1 MDTTTAAIAARGL
14 GLRTGAGW
22 VYRGID
28 LEVPAGSLAVVT
40 GPARSGKTALLLS
53 IAARMKAGEGELAVA
68 GVDAR
73 RHPSRVRRLTGLGE
87 FRGVNDLD
95 ETLTVA
101 DQVMMELALHG
112 RHWRGAHVDGVL
124 EPLGL
129 SLPHDVTVRSL
140 GAADRLLLG
149 AALGC
154 VSRPPVLV
162 LDELD
167 EDTTPEETAAVL
179 DALRALTAA
188 GVTVLAGTLD
198 PGLAPAADVA
208 LALTAEGRSAGSDA
222 PLPAGAAAPGDPVP
236 GGADPVHPA
245 GTPEVLDALR

>member
-1 MDTTTAAIAARGL
+1 MDATTAAIAARGL
-14 GLRTGAGW
+14 GLRTSAGW

-40 GPARSGKTALLLS
+40 GPARSGKSALLLTV
-53 IAARMKAGEGELAVA
+53 AARMKAGEGELCVA
-68 GVDAR
+68 GLDAR
-73 RHPSRVRRLTGLGE
+73 RHPGRARRLTGLGE

-112 RHWRGAHVDGVL
+112 RHWRGAHVDEVL
-124 EPLGL
+124 QPLGL
-129 SLPHDVTVRSL
+129 SLDHGAPVRSL

-154 VSRPPVLV
+154 ITRPPVLV

-188 GVTVLAGTLD
+188 GITVLAGTLD

-208 LALTAEGRSAGSDA
+208 LALAADGTPASADALFPAPADPGDEAADDDLVPSTAETA
-222 PLPAGAAAPGDPVP
+222 
-236 GGADPVHPA
+236 
-245 GTPEVLDALR
+245 EVLDALH

>member
-1 MDTTTAAIAARGL
+1 MDAATAAIAARGL

-22 VYRGID
+22 VYRGVD

-40 GPARSGKTALLLS
+40 GPARSGKTALLLTV
-53 IAARMKAGEGELAVA
+53 AARMRAGEGELCVA
-68 GVDAR
+68 GLDAR
-73 RHPSRVRRLTGLGE
+73 RRPGRARRLTGLGE

-112 RHWRGAHVDGVL
+112 RHWRGAHVDEVL

-129 SLPHDVTVRSL
+129 SLDHNAVVRSL

-154 VSRPPVLV
+154 ITRPPVLV

-179 DALRALTAA
+179 TALRALTAT
-188 GVTVLAGTLD
+188 GTTVLAGTLD
-198 PGLAPAADVA
+198 PGLAPAADVSLA
-208 LALTAEGRSAGSDA
+208 LAADGTPASAGFLS
-222 PLPAGAAAPGDPVP
+222 PAEI
-236 GGADPVHPA
+236 A
-245 GTPEVLDALR
+245 GIDEIAGNAETAEVLDAVR

>member
-1 MDTTTAAIAARGL
+1 MDAATAAIAARGL
-14 GLRTGAGW
+14 GLRTRAGW

-40 GPARSGKTALLLS
+40 GPARSGKTALLLTV
-53 IAARMKAGEGELAVA
+53 AARMRAGAGELSVA
-68 GVDAR
+68 GLDAR
-73 RHPSRVRRLTGLGE
+73 RHPGRARRLTGLGE

-112 RHWRGAHVDGVL
+112 RHWREAHVDEVL

-129 SLPHDVTVRSL
+129 SLDHTARVRSL

-154 VSRPPVLV
+154 ITGPPVLV

-179 DALRALTAA
+179 TALRALTAA
-188 GVTVLAGTLD
+188 GTTVLAGTLD
-198 PGLAPAADVA
+198 PGLGPVADVSLALAADGTPASADA
-208 LALTAEGRSAGSDA
+208 LSPA
-222 PLPAGAAAPGDPVP
+222 PVVIEDGGPGDTA
-236 GGADPVHPA
+236 GPA
-245 GTPEVLDALR
+245 EPLEVLDALR

>member
-1 MDTTTAAIAARGL
+1 MDAPSAAIAARGL
-14 GLRTGAGW
+14 GLRTCAGW

-40 GPARSGKTALLLS
+40 GPARSGKTALLLTV
-53 IAARMKAGEGELAVA
+53 AARMKAGEGELSVA
-68 GVDAR
+68 GLDAR
-73 RHPSRVRRLTGLGE
+73 RHPGRTRRLAGLGE

-112 RHWRGAHVDGVL
+112 RHWRGAHVDEVL

-129 SLPHDVTVRSL
+129 SLDHGAAVRSL

-154 VSRPPVLV
+154 ITRPHVLV

-179 DALRALTAA
+179 TALRALTAA

-198 PGLAPAADVA
+198 PGLASAADVA
-208 LALTAEGRSAGSDA
+208 LALAADGTPAGDDALSPAPAFTDVDA
-222 PLPAGAAAPGDPVP
+222 PAAASDEAVEI
-236 GGADPVHPA
+236 
-245 GTPEVLDALR
+245 PEVLDALR

>member
-1 MDTTTAAIAARGL
+1 METATAAIAARGL
-14 GLRTGAGW
+14 GLRTSAGW

-28 LEVPAGSLAVVT
+28 LEVPPGSLALVT
-40 GPARSGKTALLLS
+40 GPARSGKTALLLTL
-53 IAARMKAGEGELAVA
+53 AARMKAGEGELLVA
-68 GVDAR
+68 GLDAR
-73 RHPSRVRRLTGLGE
+73 RHPARARRLAGLGE
-87 FRGVNDLD
+87 FRGVCELD

-112 RHWRGAHVDGVL
+112 RRWRGARTDKVL

-129 SLPHDVTVRSL
+129 TLDHHATVRSL

-149 AALGC
+149 AALGYIT
-154 VSRPPVLV
+154 RPQVLV

-188 GVTVLAGTLD
+188 GATVLAGTLD

-208 LALTAEGRSAGSDA
+208 LALTAAGTLAEVD
-222 PLPAGAAAPGDPVP
+222 LPSPEHHPCDDLSAAA
-236 GGADPVHPA
+236 A
-245 GTPEVLDALR
+245 GPTTREVLDALR

>member
-1 MDTTTAAIAARGL
+1 MDAAPILARGL

-40 GPARSGKTALLLS
+40 GPARSGKTALLLTV
-53 IAARMKAGEGELAVA
+53 AARMKAGEGELLVA
-68 GVDAR
+68 GLDAR
-73 RHPSRVRRLTGLGE
+73 RHPGRARRLTGLGE

-95 ETLTVA
+95 ETLSVA

-112 RHWRGAHVDGVL
+112 RHWRGAHVDEVL

-129 SLPHDVTVRSL
+129 SLDHTATVRSL

-154 VSRPPVLV
+154 ITRPPVLV

-179 DALRALTAA
+179 DALRALTET
-188 GVTVLAGTLD
+188 GVTVLTGTLD

-208 LALTAEGRSAGSDA
+208 LAL
-222 PLPAGAAAPGDPVP
+222 AAD
-236 GGADPVHPA
+236 
-245 GTPEVLDALR
+245 GTPASADLLSPAERAEDAETAEVLDALR

>member
-1 MDTTTAAIAARGL
+1 MRAATQAA
-14 GLRTGAGW
+14 
-22 VYRGID
+22 
-28 LEVPAGSLAVVT
+28 P
-40 GPARSGKTALLLS
+40 
-53 IAARMKAGEGELAVA
+53 
-68 GVDAR
+68 
-73 RHPSRVRRLTGLGE
+73 RRLTGLGE

-112 RHWRGAHVDGVL
+112 RRWRGAHVDEVL

-129 SLPHDVTVRSL
+129 LLDHGAAVRSL

-154 VSRPPVLV
+154 ITRPPVLV

-179 DALRALTAA
+179 TALRALTAA
-188 GVTVLAGTLD
+188 GTTVLAGTLD
-198 PGLAPAADVA
+198 PGLAPAADVSIA
-208 LALTAEGRSAGSDA
+208 LAADGTPESTVSL
-222 PLPAGAAAPGDPVP
+222 LPAPDDTAGDP
-236 GGADPVHPA
+236 ADIA
-245 GTPEVLDALR
+245 EVLDALR

>member
-14 GLRTGAGW
+14 GLRTSAGW
-22 VYRGID
+22 VYNGID
-28 LEVPAGSLAVVT
+28 LRVPAGSLALVT
-40 GPARSGKTALLLS
+40 GPARSGKTALLLTV
-53 IAARMKAGEGELAVA
+53 AARMKADEGALFVA
-68 GVDAR
+68 GLDAR
-73 RHPSRVRRLTGLGE
+73 RHPGRARRLAGLGE

-112 RHWRGAHVDGVL
+112 RHWRGAHVDAVL

-129 SLPHDVTVRSL
+129 SLDHGAAVRSL

-154 VSRPPVLV
+154 ITRPPVLV

-167 EDTTPEETAAVL
+167 EDTTPGETAAVL
-179 DALRALTAA
+179 TALRALTAA
-188 GVTVLAGTLD
+188 GTTVLAGTLD
-198 PGLAPAADVA
+198 PGLAPAADVS
-208 LALTAEGRSAGSDA
+208 LALSSDGT
-222 PLPAGAAAPGDPVP
+222 PAGADSLCPTADDTA
-236 GGADPVHPA
+236 GGRGGTARALSPA
-245 GTPEVLDALR
+245 EPAEVLDALR